1 MPGEPET
8 TERGVLVREVV
19 HVELTPHDA
28 FRLFTEGI
36 ADWWPL
42 EEGYSYGGDR
52 ARDVFLEP
60 FAGGR
65 FTNASSTA
73 TSSRSAPSRS
83 ARPRIASSSPGGAPT
98 GRRTPR
104 SRCDSPRQRPALSSS
119 WSIVAGNASVQP
131 ARRWHGNGLADGHGS
146 SKPSPN
152 ARPGNREL
160 PRPLIARTPL
170 QALERARVGALALVF
185 Q

>member
-1 MPGEPET
+1 MPGEPKT

-19 HVELTPHDA
+19 HVELTPHEA

-65 FTNASSTA
+65 FYERFVDGDELQVGTVTICAPPNRIQFTWRSPDWQADTEVEVRFTA
-73 TSSRSAPSRS
+73 AEAGTLIELEHRGWERLGPAGETL
-83 ARPRIASSSPGGAPT
+83 ARKWAGGWPRVIQAFAQ
-98 GRRTPR
+98 RAA
-104 SRCDSPRQRPALSSS
+104 RQ
-119 WSIVAGNASVQP
+119 
-131 ARRWHGNGLADGHGS
+131 
-146 SKPSPN
+146 
-152 ARPGNREL
+152 
-160 PRPLIARTPL
+160 
-170 QALERARVGALALVF
+170 
-185 Q
+185 

>member
-1 MPGEPET
+1 MATPEQMPGEPKT
-8 TERGVLVREVV
+8 TERGVFVREVV
-19 HVELTPHDA
+19 HVELTPHEA

-65 FTNASSTA
+65 FYERFVDGDELQVGTVTICA
-73 TSSRSAPSRS
+73 
-83 ARPRIASSSPGGAPT
+83 PRIASSSPGGAPT

-104 SRCDSPRQRPALSSS
+104 SRCDSPRQRPA
-119 WSIVAGNASVQP
+119 
-131 ARRWHGNGLADGHGS
+131 
-146 SKPSPN
+146 
-152 ARPGNREL
+152 
-160 PRPLIARTPL
+160 
-170 QALERARVGALALVF
+170 
-185 Q
+185 